1 LINDWATLIY
11 IDGRAIISALNID
24 LVSGTHE
31 VLILDFGGPPRHPIQ
46 LRNLVIRIEAS
57 IVKERLTCRGTA
69 DEPAAVDP
77 VDAVAHGVWQLETK
91 EGVINLPCR
100 RQCRFQDWLWALCSE
115 EDALQY
121 IVCPSGAPV
130 CCRISLG

>member
-1 LINDWATLIY
+1 MY
-11 IDGRAIISALNID
+11 IDGRAILSALNIE

-77 VDAVAHGVWQLETK
+77 VDAVAHGIWQLEPK
-91 EGVINLPCR
+91 EGFINLPCH
-100 RQCRFQDWLWALCSE
+100 RQCRSQDWQYALCQRKMPYS
-115 EDALQY
+115 
-121 IVCPSGAPV
+121 I
-130 CCRISLG
+130 